1 MRTRRALLILA
12 LGVLAS
18 SAEGAELFRRGDFAV
33 DFSGS
38 IRGIGLVT
46 RGTSLEDFEEA
57 ARESLVE
64 PDPLAIAILS
74 DPEAAR
80 PPREVRPRPGA

>member
-1 MRTRRALLILA
+1 MRTGRAFAILA

-18 SAEGAELFRRGDFAV
+18 SAQGAELFRRGDFV
-33 DFSGS
+33 VEFSGS

-57 ARESLVE
+57 ALEPLVV
-64 PDPLAIAILS
+64 PDPSTIAILS
-74 DPEAAR
+74 DPDLLDLLE
-80 PPREVRPRPGA
+80 